1 MHRDA
6 FSIPEMKRLAM
17 ESNASCRPANLP
29 KKGLISSE
37 KIYHYVRDILDDMT
51 FEDLKIPL
59 AVVASDLRSGDKV
72 VITQGS
78 VARAVQA
85 SCSLPVI
92 FTPTSWNNQVLVDGG
107 T

>member
-1 MHRDA
+1 
-6 FSIPEMKRLAM
+6 MKRLAM
-17 ESNASCRPANLP
+17 GIKWHHVVRPNLP

-72 VITQGS
+72 LS
-78 VARAVQA
+78 LKARWPVRSRQA
-85 SCSLPVI
+85 AACR
-92 FTPTSWNNQVLVDGG
+92 
-107 T
+107 